1 MNPDKSNKIVIP
13 VIVLIVLG
21 VIYMAI
27 AGKSGTAAI
36 VIGKEPLAEL
46 PFSKIHSIVITANK
60 SETKDTL
67 TLNRANEGWVVV
79 NREGYPADAERI
91 EKFVRE
97 FKDMKVLRELS
108 AASGQLARIGLIDPG
123 AASENSATRITL
135 QNKEGKALHTLHLGK
150 ELSAPGSDSQNN
162 SPMGGGGGFPDRRFV
177 MIDSDR
183 SKITVVD
190 QTFSNA
196 NTTPSDWL
204 SKDFI
209 KVEKPSSIE
218 VKYPGEGSTNSW
230 IITKS
235 SDVAEWKLEGKMP
248 EGKTL
253 DTTSAPSSPFS
264 SPSFNDLATDTE
276 KSQLDKNA
284 TQINIKTFEG
294 LTYEVKVGPIP
305 SGSDRIIQVNVSADP
320 PKDRTPAKDEK
331 PEDKKRL
338 DEEWVAQQKTLK
350 ARLDKESSF
359 SKHAYRVSSY
369 TVDSILKKR
378 VELIKDKE
386 EGAIKPPNS
395 GGLPIPFQTP
405 PPIPNK

>member
-1 MNPDKSNKIVIP
+1 MNPDKSNKIVVPI
-13 VIVLIVLG
+13 IVLIVLG
-21 VIYMAI
+21 VIYMMS
-27 AGKSGTAAI
+27 AGKRSTAAI
-36 VIGKEPLAEL
+36 VIGKEPLADL
-46 PFSKIHSIVITANK
+46 PFSKINSIVITANK

-108 AASGQLARIGLIDPG
+108 AANGQLARIGLIDPG
-123 AASENSATRITL
+123 TASENSATRITL
-135 QNKEGKALHTLHLGK
+135 QNKESKALHTLHLGK
-150 ELSAPGSDSQNN
+150 ELSAPGSDNQNN

-183 SKITVVD
+183 SKITLVD

-196 NTTPSDWL
+196 TTTPSDWL

-209 KVEKPSSIE
+209 KIEKPSSIE
-218 VKYPGEGSTNSW
+218 VKYSGAGSTNSW
-230 IITKS
+230 KITKS

-248 EGKTL
+248 EGKTM

-264 SPSFNDLATDTE
+264 SPSFNDLATNTE
-276 KSQLDKNA
+276 KSQLDVNA

-305 SGSDRIIQVNVSADP
+305 SGSDRIIQVNISSDL

-338 DEEWVAQQKTLK
+338 DEEWNTKQKAITEKLK
-350 ARLDKESSF
+350 KESEF
-359 SKHAYRVSSY
+359 TKHAYRVSGY
-369 TVDSILKKR
+369 TVDSILKKKG
-378 VELIKDKE
+378 ELIKDKE
-386 EGAIKPPNS
+386 EGAIKPPNPS
-395 GGLPIPFQTP
+395 GLPIPFQTP

>member
-1 MNPDKSNKIVIP
+1 
-13 VIVLIVLG
+13 
-21 VIYMAI
+21 
-27 AGKSGTAAI
+27 
-36 VIGKEPLAEL
+36 
-46 PFSKIHSIVITANK
+46 
-60 SETKDTL
+60 
-67 TLNRANEGWVVV
+67 
-79 NREGYPADAERI
+79 
-91 EKFVRE
+91 
-97 FKDMKVLRELS
+97 
-108 AASGQLARIGLIDPG
+108 
-123 AASENSATRITL
+123 
-135 QNKEGKALHTLHLGK
+135 
-150 ELSAPGSDSQNN
+150 
-162 SPMGGGGGFPDRRFV
+162 V

-230 IITKS
+230 KISKS

-253 DTTSAPSSPFS
+253 DATSAPSSPLS

-284 TQINIKTFEG
+284 TQINIKTFDG
-294 LTYEVKVGPIP
+294 LNYEVKVGPIP
-305 SGSDRIIQVNVSADP
+305 SGSDRIIQVNVSAKS

-378 VELIKDKE
+378 GELIKDKE
-386 EGAIKPPNS
+386 EGAIKPPNP

-405 PPIPNK
+405 PPVPNK